1 MPEEFQ
7 KFTDRALRVL
17 TLAREEA
24 QRFNHNYIGTEH
36 LLLGLVREEGGVAAR
51 VLRNMGV
58 DLVKARTAVEFII
71 GRGDSM
77 IVDEMRLTP
86 RAKRV
91 IELADRE
98 AQKLHH
104 HFIGTEHLL
113 LGILTEGQGIAA
125 GVLASLGVP
134 LAEVRQ
140 QILSVI
146 GQTYVP
152 EDSETP
158 DKFQKFTER
167 AREVLRYAQEEAQ
180 RLNHTYIGPE
190 HLLLGLVREGDGV
203 AARVLS
209 NMGVDL
215 RKVRAAVASI
225 IGPRD
230 SAAVHELG
238 LTPRAKQVIELAVDE
253 ARRLNHRYIGTEHLL
268 LGLLA
273 EGQSVAVGVL
283 ESLRVCQP
291 DVGRRVMQVIGQG
304 GVFVGTG
311 GMVMGPRTVP
321 VPAPLG
327 DLLRVI
333 PIVQTQA
340 VGDVR
345 VTLLSLELYAH
356 GFIIH
361 DRATISDQTAPHP
374 ERMAQLGS
382 LDFDISDD
390 RGGHYHGRMQ
400 HGRTDGV
407 AWYFGADYRP
417 GIDPEAHELRV
428 RVRGGGLPR
437 PPEPA
442 GGQQAAEP
450 YPWLLTFSIPLHP
463 EGR

>member
-7 KFTDRALRVL
+7 KFTERARKVL
-17 TLAREEA
+17 TLAQEEA
-24 QRFNHNYIGTEH
+24 HRFNHNYIGTEH
-36 LLLGLVREEGGVAAR
+36 LLLGLLREEGGVAAR

-58 DLVKARTAVEFII
+58 DLVKARAAVEFIV

-77 IVDEMRLTP
+77 IVGEMRLTP

-91 IELADRE
+91 IALANRE
-98 AQKLHH
+98 AWKLHH
-104 HFIGTEHLL
+104 HYIGTEHLL
-113 LGILTEGQGIAA
+113 LGLLKEGQGIAA

-134 LAEVRQ
+134 LPEVRQ

-146 GQTYVP
+146 GQ
-152 EDSETP
+152 
-158 DKFQKFTER
+158 
-167 AREVLRYAQEEAQ
+167 
-180 RLNHTYIGPE
+180 
-190 HLLLGLVREGDGV
+190 
-203 AARVLS
+203 
-209 NMGVDL
+209 
-215 RKVRAAVASI
+215 
-225 IGPRD
+225 
-230 SAAVHELG
+230 
-238 LTPRAKQVIELAVDE
+238 
-253 ARRLNHRYIGTEHLL
+253 
-268 LGLLA
+268 
-273 EGQSVAVGVL
+273 
-283 ESLRVCQP
+283 
-291 DVGRRVMQVIGQG
+291 G
-304 GVFVGTG
+304 GAFVGTG
-311 GMVMGPRTVP
+311 GIVMEPKTE
-321 VPAPLG
+321 PAPLG

-345 VTLLSLELYAH
+345 VTLLSLESYAH

-400 HGRTDGV
+400 HGRTDGF

-417 GIDPEAHELRV
+417 GIDPEARELRV

>member
-58 DLVKARTAVEFII
+58 DLVNARTAVEFII

-77 IVDEMRLTP
+77 IVGEMQLTP

-91 IELADRE
+91 IELASRE
-98 AQKLHH
+98 ARKLHH

-113 LGILTEGQGIAA
+113 LGLLREGQGIGV
-125 GVLASLGVP
+125 GVLTGLGVSLP
-134 LAEVRQ
+134 DVRR
-140 QILSVI
+140 QIMQII
-146 GQTYVP
+146 GQAGAP
-152 EDSETP
+152 GGEGTP
-158 DKFQKFTER
+158 DKFEKFTER
-167 AREVLRYAQEEAQ
+167 ARKVLTYAQEEAQ

-203 AARVLS
+203 AARVLG

-215 RKVRAAVASI
+215 KKVRAAVESI
-225 IGPRD
+225 IGRRD
-230 SAAVHELG
+230 PTIVNEMG
-238 LTPRAKQVIELAVDE
+238 LTPRAKRVIELAVDE
-253 ARRLNHRYIGTEHLL
+253 ARGLNHHYIGTEHLL

-283 ESLRVCQP
+283 ESLGIRQP
-291 DVGRRVMQVIGQG
+291 DVRRHIGQVIGQG
-304 GVFVGTG
+304 DTPVGTG

-333 PIVQTQA
+333 PIAQTQA

-374 ERMAQLGS
+374 ERIAQLGS

-390 RGGHYHGRMQ
+390 RGGHYNGRMQ
-400 HGRTDGV
+400 HGRSDGF

-417 GIDPEAHELRV
+417 GIDPEARELRV

-442 GGQQAAEP
+442 GDQQVAEP
-450 YPWLLTFSIPLHP
+450 YHWLLTFSIPLHP